1 MKSFRT
7 KTGGIGKDKNE
18 NGRKE
23 EEKLGRKDAKGC
35 ANIFF
40 QIIIVI
46 NEIRLNR

>member
-23 EEKLGRKDAKGC
+23 EEKLGRKDAKGY
-35 ANIFF
+35 IFF

>member
-23 EEKLGRKDAKGC
+23 EEKLERKDAKGY
-35 ANIFF
+35 IFF